1 MSPFEG
7 ERNSIKLK
15 FDYLKSFSPSAGASY
30 FSQNFDEN
38 GYVFDGVKIEIDDID
53 NNSMTNATTSQLKR
67 CKKQVLKHYYSL
79 LCFVSEK
86 NF

>member
-7 ERNSIKLK
+7 ERNSVKLK

-38 GYVFDGVKIEIDDID
+38 GYVFDGVKIDVIIYFF
-53 NNSMTNATTSQLKR
+53 SSRRLGP
-67 CKKQVLKHYYSL
+67 L
-79 LCFVSEK
+79 
-86 NF
+86 